1 MWCKVNRSRGQ
12 RASTAVTTAT
22 VATSPPPP
30 LAPPLA
36 ASTSTKPRA
45 IAAPATTCDRPL
57 LQLLL
62 ARHCY
67 ESSTFLRHV
76 ALQPLLQRRPDNHTE
91 ELLKLLTW
99 AKRQRAVETASLVA
113 PRSRSSDFARPLLT
127 MRRALWIAPS
137 RARSHLARSS
147 WIFSAEGILKWPCL
161 LVQIEEPWP
170 QRRSETGCTTPP
182 LLGCAPGREG
192 APWALSVMPVWP

>member
-1 MWCKVNRSRGQ
+1 M
-12 RASTAVTTAT
+12 
-22 VATSPPPP
+22 
-30 LAPPLA
+30 
-36 ASTSTKPRA
+36 
-45 IAAPATTCDRPL
+45 
-57 LQLLL
+57 
-62 ARHCY
+62 
-67 ESSTFLRHV
+67 RHV

-99 AKRQRAVETASLVA
+99 AKRQRAVETALLVA

-147 WIFSAEGILKWPCL
+147 WILSAEGILKWPCL